1 MALDESV
8 EGLEKLESNG
18 ITAYIDPRLK
28 EHLVKYGEICVDYI
42 TNQMGQSG
50 YTIKIGQGDCSSGG
64 CEGCGPGG
72 H

>member
-8 EGLEKLESNG
+8 DGLEKLESNG

-28 EHLVKYGEICVDYI
+28 DQLGKFGDIQVDFI

-50 YTIKIGQGDCSSGG
+50 YTIKIGEGGDCSSGG
-64 CEGCGPGG
+64 CEGCG
-72 H
+72 